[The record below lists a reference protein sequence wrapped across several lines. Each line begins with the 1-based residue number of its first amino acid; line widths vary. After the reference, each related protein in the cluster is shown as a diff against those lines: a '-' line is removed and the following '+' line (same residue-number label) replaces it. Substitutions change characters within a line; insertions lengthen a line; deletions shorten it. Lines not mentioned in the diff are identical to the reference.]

1 MQPIYLIIFSLAV
14 FGSAGIQA
22 KEKNTGPDPF
32 LSPQLQWSRS
42 LPPSLHLRSEGQDLG
57 ERKSKSQLGTESA
70 LGTESLPSA
79 SDVSHQPSV
88 KTWSI
93 LVSDKTLYRT
103 MRRWAQEADYQLM
116 WQVDRDYPIE
126 VDVAF
131 NADFRK
137 ALEQVMAGVAL
148 TDYPI
153 QALVNPSARV
163 LRVVRHQ
170 DDGRR

>member
-1 MQPIYLIIFSLAV
+1 MYSIYLLILCLAV
-14 FGSAGIQA
+14 FGSSNVLAQEENIR
-22 KEKNTGPDPF
+22 PDSF
-32 LSPQLQWSRS
+32 LNPQLQWSRS
-42 LPPSLHLRSEGQDLG
+42 LPPSLNLRSEAQGV
-57 ERKSKSQLGTESA
+57 SQKKYKPQFDSESA
-70 LGTESLPSA
+70 IDAELSPYK
-79 SDVSHQPSV
+79 SDVSQD
-88 KTWSI
+88 KLIRKWSI

-131 NADFRK
+131 NVDFRK

>member
-1 MQPIYLIIFSLAV
+1 MRPIYLTSICLTIL
-14 FGSAGIQA
+14 GSIGVQA
-22 KEKNTGPDPF
+22 KEKNIGPDPF
-32 LSPQLQWSRS
+32 SNPQLQWSRS
-42 LPPSLHLRSEGQDLG
+42 LPPSLNLRLEAQALGQIKSMPRIG
-57 ERKSKSQLGTESA
+57 TEPAIETEPIPSKSDLSQN
-70 LGTESLPSA
+70 
-79 SDVSHQPSV
+79 QSV
-88 KTWSI
+88 KKWSI

-103 MRRWAQEADYQLM
+103 MRRWSQEAGYQLM
-116 WQVDRDYPIE
+116 WQVDRDFPIE

-131 NADFRK
+131 NVDFRK

>member
-1 MQPIYLIIFSLAV
+1 MRSIYLSVLYLTL
-14 FGSAGIQA
+14 FGSTGAQA
-22 KEKNTGPDPF
+22 QENKIGLDPP
-32 LSPQLQWSRS
+32 SNPQLQWSRS
-42 LPPSLHLRSEGQDLG
+42 LPPSINLRSEAQTMDQRTSATL
-57 ERKSKSQLGTESA
+57 LGTESA
-70 LGTESLPSA
+70 PDSKSLSFK
-79 SDVSHQPSV
+79 SDISHDQLV
-88 KTWSI
+88 RKWSI
-93 LVSDKTLYRT
+93 MVSDKTLYRT
-103 MRRWAQEADYQLM
+103 MRRWAQEAGYQLM
-116 WQVDRDYPIE
+116 WQVDRDFPIE

-131 NADFRK
+131 NVDFRN

>member
-1 MQPIYLIIFSLAV
+1 MYPACLLAFCLVV
-14 FGSAGIQA
+14 FGSAGVQA
-22 KEKNTGPDPF
+22 QEKYAVPKQFFN
-32 LSPQLQWSRS
+32 PQLQWSRS
-42 LPPSLHLRSEGQDLG
+42 LPPSLNLRSEAKALDQ
-57 ERKSKSQLGTESA
+57 KISSPPLGTESA
-70 LGTESLPSA
+70 PHTDSA
-79 SDVSHQPSV
+79 SYKSETSHDLLV
-88 KTWSI
+88 KKWSI
-93 LVSDKTLYRT
+93 LMSDKTLYRT

-116 WQVDRDYPIE
+116 WQVDRDFPIE

-131 NADFRK
+131 NVDFRK

>member
-1 MQPIYLIIFSLAV
+1 MRPIYLAILYLTF
-14 FGSAGIQA
+14 FGSAGVQA
-22 KEKNTGPDPF
+22 QEKKIGLDP
-32 LSPQLQWSRS
+32 LSNPQLQWSRS
-42 LPPSLHLRSEGQDLG
+42 LPPSLNLRSE
-57 ERKSKSQLGTESA
+57 SQALDPKISTPLLGTESA
-70 LGTESLPSA
+70 PHTESS
-79 SDVSHQPSV
+79 SYKSETSHDPLV
-88 KTWSI
+88 KKWSI
-93 LVSDKTLYRT
+93 LMSDKTLYRT

-131 NADFRK
+131 NVDFRK

>member
-1 MQPIYLIIFSLAV
+1 MRPIYLTILYLTF
-14 FGSAGIQA
+14 FGSVVVQA
-22 KEKNTGPDPF
+22 QEKKIELDP
-32 LSPQLQWSRS
+32 LSNPQLQWSRS
-42 LPPSLHLRSEGQDLG
+42 LPPSLSLRSEAQALAQ
-57 ERKSKSQLGTESA
+57 RKLTPQLATESA
-70 LGTESLPSA
+70 LAAETQSTKSET
-79 SDVSHQPSV
+79 SHDPLV
-88 KTWSI
+88 KKWSI
-93 LVSDKTLYRT
+93 LMSDKTLYRT

-131 NADFRK
+131 NVDFRK

>member
-1 MQPIYLIIFSLAV
+1 MRYIYLAVIYLNFLISPGVQAQEIYMKPDAFS
-14 FGSAGIQA
+14 
-22 KEKNTGPDPF
+22 N
-32 LSPQLQWSRS
+32 PQLQWSRS
-42 LPPSLHLRSEGQDLG
+42 LPPFLNLKSEAQSVGQ
-57 ERKSKSQLGTESA
+57 RKSTFQPDTQSILDVESVLSKSDTSQGLSFR
-70 LGTESLPSA
+70 
-79 SDVSHQPSV
+79 
-88 KTWSI
+88 KWSI

-126 VDVAF
+126 VDVVF
-131 NADFRK
+131 NTDFRK

-153 QALVNPSARV
+153 QALLNPSARV